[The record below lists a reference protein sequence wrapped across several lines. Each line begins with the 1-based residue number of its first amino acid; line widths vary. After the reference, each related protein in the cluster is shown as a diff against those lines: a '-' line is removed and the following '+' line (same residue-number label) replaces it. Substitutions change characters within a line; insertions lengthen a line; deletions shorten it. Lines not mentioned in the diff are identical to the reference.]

1 MDVSVSGFVRSR
13 NHLERNLAFFLCS
26 LNDSCALSADVG
38 WPCIQPRMDHPEE
51 LLPELKKQLEPLE
64 DARNQVEGIH
74 AYVIK
79 TLKERGCSNWHV
91 LLGGFCGLCY
101 MFVFVL
107 TRCSFLRIK
116 YCSVLFVLWWLV
128 PAISRFVVAS
138 GF

>member
-1 MDVSVSGFVRSR
+1 MGLSEVGIIWSET
-13 NHLERNLAFFLCS
+13 LPFFHS

-74 AYVIK
+74 TYVIK

-91 LLGGFCGLCY
+91 LLGGSLWFMLH
-101 MFVFVL
+101 VRV
-107 TRCSFLRIK
+107 CSDKMQFFTDQIL
-116 YCSVLFVLWWLV
+116 
-128 PAISRFVVAS
+128 
-138 GF
+138 